1 MKSISTKSG
10 TADSLIA
17 SSWTT
22 KSSSKH
28 LLSRELLGASAPRRS
43 LLAICLVAG
52 SALFA
57 TLAPQAFAADPALG
71 SAIEVKVQTGALP
84 DKMFQFIPSTI
95 EFKAGTLYKLVLNN
109 PGPNRHSF
117 SSKQFAAS
125 VKTLK
130 VRTTAKGVVTEGE
143 GANAATPDLQ
153 VIELPA
159 QTQVEWWLIPQKSAE
174 FTDLHCTVPG
184 HEETGMGGT
193 IVVK

>member
-1 MKSISTKSG
+1 MS
-10 TADSLIA
+10 
-17 SSWTT
+17 
-22 KSSSKH
+22 
-28 LLSRELLGASAPRRS
+28 P
-43 LLAICLVAG
+43 
-52 SALFA
+52 
-57 TLAPQAFAADPALG
+57 
-71 SAIEVKVQTGALP
+71 AIEVKVQTGALP

-95 EFKAGTLYKLVLNN
+95 EFKTGVLYKLVLNN

-130 VRTTAKGVVTEGE
+130 VQTTAKGVVKEGVGKE
-143 GANAATPDLQ
+143 GVATDLQ
-153 VIELPA
+153 VIELPPE
-159 QTQVEWWLIPQKSAE
+159 TLVEWWLIPQQSAE

>member
-1 MKSISTKSG
+1 MKTFSAKAISEFMQTGRWLANCGVVARKVAPSLVVAVISSLSI
-10 TADSLIA
+10 
-17 SSWTT
+17 
-22 KSSSKH
+22 
-28 LLSRELLGASAPRRS
+28 P
-43 LLAICLVAG
+43 
-52 SALFA
+52 ALFVSGLFISA
-57 TLAPQAFAADPALG
+57 VFLPKVALAADPALTT
-71 SAIEVKVQTGALP
+71 AIEVKVQTGALP

-130 VRTTAKGVVTEGE
+130 VVTTAKGVARDGVGNV
-143 GANAATPDLQ
+143 ASAPDLQ
-153 VIELPA
+153 VIELPPE
-159 QTQVEWWLIPQKSAE
+159 TQVEWWLIPQKTAE

>member
-1 MKSISTKSG
+1 MMRNSSANAVSESRVNSRWIAPKLHTLRKFPVRFLMA
-10 TADSLIA
+10 TLIA
-17 SSWTT
+17 APLAG
-22 KSSSKH
+22 
-28 LLSRELLGASAPRRS
+28 LLNHSP
-43 LLAICLVAG
+43 
-52 SALFA
+52 AL
-57 TLAPQAFAADPALG
+57 AADPALG
-71 SAIEVKVQTGALP
+71 GAIEVKVQTGALP

-130 VRTTAKGVVTEGE
+130 VQTTAKGVVKVS
-143 GANAATPDLQ
+143 ASPDLQ
-153 VIELPA
+153 VIELPPE
-159 QTQVEWWLIPQKSAE
+159 TQVEWWLIPQKSAE